1 MKATTF
7 YEKQANGYDNKTS
20 ETEAFESMGCYS
32 LAAQWNFHL
41 RLSKMPATCFT
52 HTYFDTI
59 KLLQYFR
66 HFHAAKPGKILTA
79 SKEVSAKGEL
89 LIFGI
94 YRSAITY
101 SPFE

>member
-1 MKATTF
+1 MLLFSSAVEF
-7 YEKQANGYDNKTS
+7 SSA
-20 ETEAFESMGCYS
+20 AFQD
-32 LAAQWNFHL
+32 A
-41 RLSKMPATCFT
+41 ATCFT
-52 HTYFDTI
+52 LTYFDTI

-66 HFHAAKPGKILTA
+66 HFHAAKPGKIFTA

-89 LIFGI
+89 LTYGI